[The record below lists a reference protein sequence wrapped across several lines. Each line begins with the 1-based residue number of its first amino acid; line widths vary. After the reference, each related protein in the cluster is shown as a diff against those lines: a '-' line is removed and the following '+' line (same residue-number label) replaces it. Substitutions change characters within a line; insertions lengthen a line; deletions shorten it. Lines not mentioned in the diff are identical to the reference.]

1 MAQTEFITDKIEIA
15 GTPCSFQ
22 IASVR
27 KKWAMRVIDNTDNK
41 VLKVVK
47 LKKVTSAVIT
57 DHIRDIVGR
66 KYSLKDYPIDE
77 MDLGAKMATLLKQVD
92 DFQKTGELPTPSPK
106 IESKP
111 KPAVKIGKATSQPD
125 SFWSTYSTA
134 VSKPVELPD
143 ESTMQPTQTAET
155 TPTQPKISFQETP
168 LVPQISKPPPQTSS
182 ELDETFSIL
191 GVKCPNC
198 GAEVDY
204 DAEVCPNCGT
214 PLD

>member
-1 MAQTEFITDKIEIA
+1 MVGGLNTANTEFITEKIPIK

-27 KKWAMRVIDNTDNK
+27 GKWAMRVIDNTNNK

-57 DHIRDIVGR
+57 DNIRDIVGR
-66 KYSLKDYPIDE
+66 KVSLKDHPIDE

-92 DFQKTGELPTPSPK
+92 DFQKTGALPKPIT
-106 IESKP
+106 IEAKP
-111 KPAVKIGKATSQPD
+111 KPAIRMKKTASAPD
-125 SFWSTYSTA
+125 SFWSAYSTA
-134 VSKPVELPD
+134 VTKPADLETTPSTKPVI
-143 ESTMQPTQTAET
+143 SFGQN
-155 TPTQPKISFQETP
+155 TPTQPETT
-168 LVPQISKPPPQTSS
+168 PPTQPPS
-182 ELDETFSIL
+182 ELDEVFSIL

-204 DAEVCPNCGT
+204 DADICPNCGN
-214 PLD
+214 PIE

>member
-1 MAQTEFITDKIEIA
+1 MAKTEFITEKIPVK

-27 KKWAMRVIDNTDNK
+27 KKWAMRVIDNTNNK

-57 DHIRDIVGR
+57 DNIRDIVGR
-66 KYSLKDYPIDE
+66 KYSLKDNPIDE

-92 DFQKTGELPTPSPK
+92 DFQKTGALPTPSTVQA
-106 IESKP
+106 KP
-111 KPAVKIGKATSQPD
+111 KPAIRTKQTASKPD

-134 VSKPVELPD
+134 ISQPVELTNENVIQP
-143 ESTMQPTQTAET
+143 EISTETPPTEPVISFGQNHPTHPA
-155 TPTQPKISFQETP
+155 PTQPAQA
-168 LVPQISKPPPQTSS
+168 SS
-182 ELDETFSIL
+182 ELDEVFSVL
-191 GVKCPNC
+191 GVNCPNC
-198 GAEVDY
+198 SAEVDY

-214 PLD
+214 PIE